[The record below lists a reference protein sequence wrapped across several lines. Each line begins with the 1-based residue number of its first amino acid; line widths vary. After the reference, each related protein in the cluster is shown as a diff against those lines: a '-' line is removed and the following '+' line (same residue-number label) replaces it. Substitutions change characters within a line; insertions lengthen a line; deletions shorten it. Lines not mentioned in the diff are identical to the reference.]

1 MYGWQLG
8 ELKIWYGSWRVYLK
22 NNYYLKIMTYSEMNS
37 VSFKQTVLLMV
48 VDNTGLDY
56 MKEL

>member
-8 ELKIWYGSWRVYLK
+8 ELKIWFGSWRVYLK

>member
-1 MYGWQLG
+1 MYGWQWG
-8 ELKIWYGSWRVYLK
+8 ELQIWYGSWRVYLK
-22 NNYYLKIMTYSEMNS
+22 NNYSLRIMTYSEMNL
-37 VSFKQTVLLMV
+37 VLLKQTVLLMV